1 MRAVGEDRS
10 AAALADSVHGKG
22 VVLAIAVYPPSLPF
36 YLRSQIQVATAN
48 ARELTSNF
56 IADYAD
62 SYRAV
67 PGSPLLPVDAWRAR
81 LATCAEPTVFVTRA
95 GDGDA
100 RAALAIL
107 PLLFLD
113 GHYAAYGPCAAG
125 TSADSSAFSIPHPAL
140 GMGEVG
146 R

>member
-1 MRAVGEDRS
+1 
-10 AAALADSVHGKG
+10 
-22 VVLAIAVYPPSLPF
+22 VLAVAAYPPSLPF
-36 YLRSQIQVATAN
+36 YLQTQIQVSTTN

-62 SYRAV
+62 TYRAV
-67 PGSPLLPVDAWRAR
+67 PGSPLLAADAWRAR
-81 LATCAEPTVFVTRA
+81 LATCPEPTVFVTRA
-95 GDGDA
+95 GDEQT
-100 RAALAIL
+100 RSALVSL

-125 TSADSSAFSIPHPAL
+125 ATPQNSSFRILHSAF
-140 GMGEVG
+140 EVG